1 MKKINIIFYIP
12 YKKIGDIM
20 AQFKLVIFDMD
31 GTLIKEKGI
40 FVIAEKKGF
49 LDDLLNLL
57 RNEEIHYY
65 KRSIEV
71 AKLLKGYKTD
81 EFLEIFRKIKLQ
93 NNVENIIKVLKK
105 NNIKSAIASDSYKFL
120 VDDLKKRLGIDYA
133 YANELIINNN
143 IITGKLIINNKD
155 LKKDVFN
162 GRIFSINKGCII
174 EQLSN
179 ELGIKLNETIAVGDG
194 RVDISMIEKAG
205 LGIAF
210 NAPDEVRKHAKVITN
225 DLGIILEY
233 I

>member
-1 MKKINIIFYIP
+1 
-12 YKKIGDIM
+12 M
-20 AQFKLVIFDMD
+20 AQFKLVVFDMD
-31 GTLIKEKGI
+31 GTLIKDKGI
-40 FVIAEKKGF
+40 FVIAERKGF
-49 LDDLLNLL
+49 LDELLRLL

-65 KRSIEV
+65 MRSIEV
-71 AKLLKGYKTD
+71 AKLLKGYKIN

-93 NNVENIIKVLKK
+93 NNVEKIIKVLKK

-120 VDDLKKRLGIDYA
+120 ADDLKKRLGINYA
-133 YANELIINNN
+133 FANDLIVNNDV
-143 IITGKLIINNKD
+143 ITGELVINNKD
-155 LKKDVFN
+155 LTKDVFN

-179 ELGIKLNETIAVGDG
+179 DLGININDTIAVGDG

-210 NAPDEVRKHAKVITN
+210 NAPDEVRKHAKVITD